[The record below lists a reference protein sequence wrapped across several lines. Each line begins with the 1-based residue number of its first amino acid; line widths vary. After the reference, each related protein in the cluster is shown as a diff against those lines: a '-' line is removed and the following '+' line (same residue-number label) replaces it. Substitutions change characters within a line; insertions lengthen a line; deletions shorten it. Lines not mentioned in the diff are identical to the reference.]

1 MVSCSCCTFQ
11 LDANDKHEKCFLH
24 RDCSRSK
31 PCPLDINNSDV
42 YWDQIEHRRAVTFGK
57 GKKVSKAGLTKGRTS
72 TRGRGGKSVSVKGL
86 GSTKIQ
92 IMESSQAQEGS
103 GPDVISDKVISSKS
117 VVKEQVSQNQIT
129 VMAQIHEHSN

>member
-1 MVSCSCCTFQ
+1 M
-11 LDANDKHEKCFLH
+11 
-24 RDCSRSK
+24 
-31 PCPLDINNSDV
+31 
-42 YWDQIEHRRAVTFGK
+42 TFGK
-57 GKKVSKAGLTKGRTS
+57 GKKVSKAGLTKGKTS